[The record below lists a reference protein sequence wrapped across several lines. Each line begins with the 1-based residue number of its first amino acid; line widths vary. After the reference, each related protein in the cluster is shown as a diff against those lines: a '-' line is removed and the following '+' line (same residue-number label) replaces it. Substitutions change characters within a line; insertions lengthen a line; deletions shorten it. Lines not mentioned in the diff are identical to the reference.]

1 MYYFCLCTAAP
12 GDDRRTAQ
20 TQGRAQP
27 VAGFGQH
34 AVCNAQPEQG
44 GDDVHAAVCRINP
57 PASGRMQGK
66 QIGKQCKAGGGR
78 QQQPRA
84 FALPQ
89 PQIGQPAADDFGQRG
104 KEEEQQGFEDG
115 GVHGW
120 LVGCRLLFGRRFDY
134 WLILKRASYG
144 SECSAAMCCKSPI
157 KRSMVSA

>member
-1 MYYFCLCTAAP
+1 MQATGADMGLQVGGYGRDVFLIYLDYKQPALGFSKSVGCFLYYFCLCMAAP
-12 GDDRRTAQ
+12 GNDRRTAQ

-44 GDDVHAAVCRINP
+44 GDDVYAAVCRINP
-57 PASGRMQGK
+57 PTGGRMQGE
-66 QIGKQCKAGGGR
+66 QIGKQRKAGGGR
-78 QQQPRA
+78 QQQPHA

-115 GVHGW
+115 GVHG
-120 LVGCRLLFGRRFDY
+120 
-134 WLILKRASYG
+134 
-144 SECSAAMCCKSPI
+144 
-157 KRSMVSA
+157 